1 MHQIGIIDY
10 WDTWFRPMP
19 PQCNGEPQSEK
30 TNPNNKVSRLN
41 LKNLTG
47 AFVVL
52 LVGLSLS
59 LLTFLCEII
68 ISKLNRKWPD
78 AIAGNA
84 VDDNVPQI
92 NPTKLMC
99 DGRIS
104 QNI

>member
-68 ISKLNRKWPD
+68 ISKLNRK
-78 AIAGNA
+78 
-84 VDDNVPQI
+84 
-92 NPTKLMC
+92 
-99 DGRIS
+99 
-104 QNI
+104 